1 MQLDM
6 KDMRYTTAGS
16 QIYVEQHALHNFSKI
31 LEFFFGEHGN
41 LITFFFFFFLQSAFM
56 KLEEDGLF
64 LMSSCASAINKIIF

>member
-41 LITFFFFFFLQSAFM
+41 LITFFFFSSNQHSWGLKKMAFF
-56 KLEEDGLF
+56 
-64 LMSSCASAINKIIF
+64 

>member
-41 LITFFFFFFLQSAFM
+41 LITFFFFFPPISIREA
-56 KLEEDGLF
+56 
-64 LMSSCASAINKIIF
+64 

>member
-41 LITFFFFFFLQSAFM
+41 LITFFFFPPISIHEA
-56 KLEEDGLF
+56 
-64 LMSSCASAINKIIF
+64 